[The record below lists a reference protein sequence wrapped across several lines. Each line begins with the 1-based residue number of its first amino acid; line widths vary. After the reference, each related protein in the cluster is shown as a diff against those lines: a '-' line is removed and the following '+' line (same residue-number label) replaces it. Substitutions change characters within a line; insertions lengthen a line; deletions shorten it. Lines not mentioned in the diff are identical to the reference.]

1 LSREKCIPR
10 ATDCAIEPYKR
21 FARELFYQKMGR
33 AVVDRRANTGLASH
47 QVMNSRVPLS
57 LAVICAS
64 VLAVSC
70 GKKVKTA
77 KPPRIGSTESG
88 IASWYG
94 HPYHGRRAANG
105 EVYDMEK
112 LTAAH
117 RTLPFSTW
125 VRVQNLS
132 NNRTVEVRIQD
143 RGPFVN
149 GRIIDLS
156 RAAARQIEMIGP
168 GTAKVRLTIIEA
180 PKNIQTQPE
189 LFGIQVGAF
198 RDLSRAEA
206 LQSEMKERYG
216 SARLVQRAGDPP
228 VWRVL
233 VGEEDSAEKAGDL
246 AATIRSAGQSAFVV
260 RLDDAAR

>member
-1 LSREKCIPR
+1 M
-10 ATDCAIEPYKR
+10 A
-21 FARELFYQKMGR
+21 
-33 AVVDRRANTGLASH
+33 ASL
-47 QVMNSRVPLS
+47 V
-57 LAVICAS
+57 VICAS
-64 VLAVSC
+64 LLAASC

-77 KPPRIGSTESG
+77 KPPRIGSTETG
-88 IASWYG
+88 VASWYG

-132 NNRTVEVRIQD
+132 NQRTVDVRIQD
-143 RGPFVN
+143 RGPFIN

-168 GTAKVRLTIIEA
+168 GTAKVRLTIIA
-180 PKNIQTQPE
+180 PPRNIQTQPE

-198 RDLSRAEA
+198 REQPRAEA
-206 LQSEMKERYG
+206 LQAEMKQKYG
-216 SARLVQRAGDPP
+216 SARLVRRGGDPP

-233 VGEEDSAEKAGDL
+233 VGEEGSAEKAEEL
-246 AATIRSAGQSAFVV
+246 AAKIRSEGQSAFVV
-260 RLDDAAR
+260 RIDDAAR